1 MDAAKMIM
9 AGKEDFDRD
18 SEKHNAFNNNFEE
31 EKLWFVGDSSSES
44 NSTEQSDSSSD
55 DRKLVKVDCKY

>member
-1 MDAAKMIM
+1 MDAAKMVM

-18 SEKHNAFNNNFEE
+18 NENHNAFNNNFEE

-44 NSTEQSDSSSD
+44 DSTEQSDSSSD
-55 DRKLVKVDCKY
+55 NRKLVKVDCMY